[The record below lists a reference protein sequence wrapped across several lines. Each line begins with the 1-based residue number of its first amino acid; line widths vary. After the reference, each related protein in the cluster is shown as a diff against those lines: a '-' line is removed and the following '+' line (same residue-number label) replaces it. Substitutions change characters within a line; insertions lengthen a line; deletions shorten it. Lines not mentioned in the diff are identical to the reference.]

1 MLNFSALT
9 REHVER
15 AMDEYDQRGED
26 GFLSRHGFGK
36 TREYFLWTNAK
47 AYDAMAIVGVAYGF
61 ATGTPAKAAQFPE
74 GREGAATVLHDLGY
88 EVFSTSASSKD
99 LPEPPDGP
107 WRDAAEIG
115 IDVARKEWAE
125 AARAVLIETAGR
137 YGAIVTYKQLGG
149 LVRERTGIRTGQLM
163 HYWIGDVLARVALDC
178 AERGEPLL
186 SALCV
191 NASGSVGNGYAQA
204 LSQIQGQT
212 PDDHEDH
219 AAEERLACHHHFGA
233 EMPDHGG
240 VATLTPQIVTLRDR
254 LRKQRLAD
262 KAVPLCPNCHMA
274 LPATGECDYCA

>member
-1 MLNFSALT
+1 MLNFSDVT

-36 TREYFLWTNAK
+36 PREYVLWHNAK
-47 AYDAMAIVGVAYGF
+47 AYDAKAIIGVAFGF
-61 ATGTPAKAAQFPE
+61 ATGTPAKAAQFPD
-74 GREGAATVLHDLGY
+74 GREGAATVLQELGY

-99 LPEPPDGP
+99 LPEPTAGP
-107 WRDAAEIG
+107 WRDAPDIG
-115 IDVARKEWAE
+115 IDVARKEWAD

-137 YGAIVTYKQLGG
+137 YGAVVTYKQLGG

-163 HYWIGDVLARVALDC
+163 HYWIGEVLTRVARDC
-178 AERGEPLL
+178 AEREEPIL
-186 SALCV
+186 SSLCV
-191 NASGSVGNGYAQA
+191 NASGSVGNGYALA
-204 LSQIQGQT
+204 VSEIHGDA
-212 PDDHEDH
+212 PDDHDDH

-233 EMPDHGG
+233 DIPDDGG
-240 VATLTPQIVTLRDR
+240 SATLTPQVITLRDR
-254 LRKQRLAD
+254 LRKQRLAE